1 MSYRNLYQICE
12 WHAYVMQA
20 LEAMLD
26 DRMEIAAKTAQG
38 ERIVLELSEEE
49 KRGFKIALTLIRV
62 PLSEFPL
69 EYSTGEEQ

>member
-1 MSYRNLYQICE
+1 MNYRNLYQICE
-12 WHAYVMQA
+12 WHAYVMQT

-26 DRMEIAAKTAQG
+26 DEIEITAKTPQG
-38 ERIVLELSEEE
+38 ERIVLELSEGE

-62 PLSEFPL
+62 PLTEFPL